1 MNGSAEEGSLV
12 HDRGAIQRLEELEC
26 PGRAGSG
33 IVCLGG
39 RGMNPKGPLW
49 VQVLGYLRAYDPE
62 QCYYMAPFDLTQDGI
77 AEALEISRAH
87 AALLLKRM
95 ADRGLTESS
104 LAYIQ
109 GRKRR
114 RLAYRLTHFG
124 LSVSREKYF

>member
-1 MNGSAEEGSLV
+1 MSREAHWVRAVRHLAKYRPEDVEHSAPWE
-12 HDRGAIQRLEELEC
+12 
-26 PGRAGSG
+26 
-33 IVCLGG
+33 
-39 RGMNPKGPLW
+39 
-49 VQVLGYLRAYDPE
+49 
-62 QCYYMAPFDLTQDGI
+62 LTQDGI

-95 ADRGLTESS
+95 AERGLTESS